1 MKIIFLSHL
10 YPRTRRDEYLKNSKA
25 GLAAAADAH
34 QYAIALGLNEVCDD
48 FTIVNVPA
56 LFYYPF
62 RYKKCR
68 IPDEVITEN
77 GLTIHNVGY
86 NLLMEY
92 TFISQYRG
100 MVDTL
105 KNVINQSNDKDV
117 YIVVYG
123 IKSPA
128 LKAALKMKSVYSN
141 LNIKV
146 SEIIPDLPQDVN
158 THGSMLSSALS
169 LLRYSYNRPAT
180 HYFKQIDS
188 FVLLTDFMKEVVGCA
203 PEKYIVSEGI
213 YEEAVTKR
221 IPHQEDSDT
230 FTIFYGGMLYE
241 KFGIMN
247 LVNAFCSIN
256 NPKMRLQLC
265 GYGDCVERVKELSK
279 TDYRIQYLG
288 VVSRDEVL
296 DLQSKASL
304 LVNPRVPDGNPF
316 TRYSFP
322 SKTMEYLASATP
334 TLIYQLE
341 GIPEE
346 YYKYCYSLDSNHTT
360 VNDLTSIILSIHNTP
375 VAERLELG
383 RAARKFIL
391 EEKNQLIAGKQI
403 LELLKRTI

>member
-1 MKIIFLSHL
+1 MKVIFLSHL

-68 IPDEVITEN
+68 IPNEVIKEN

-100 MVDTL
+100 MVSTL
-105 KNVINQSNDKDV
+105 KRIIKETDDSDI

-123 IKSPA
+123 IKAPA
-128 LKAALKMKSVYSN
+128 LRAALRMKQLFPDRNV
-141 LNIKV
+141 KV

-158 THGSMLSSALS
+158 THGSLLSSALS

-180 HYFKQIDS
+180 HYFNRIDS
-188 FVLLTDFMKEVVGCA
+188 FVLLTDFMKEVVGCT
-203 PEKYIVSEGI
+203 PDKYIVSEGI
-213 YEEAVTKR
+213 YEETVTKR
-221 IPHQEDSDT
+221 IPHQEDPNT

-247 LVNAFCSIN
+247 LVNAFSSIN

-265 GYGDCVERVKELSK
+265 GYGDCVERVKDLSK
-279 TDYRIQYLG
+279 TDSRIQYLG

-304 LVNPRVPDGNPF
+304 LVNPRIPDGNPF

-322 SKTMEYLASATP
+322 SKTMEYFASATP

-346 YYKYCYSLDSNHTT
+346 YYKYCYSLDKNHTC
-360 VNDLTSIILSIHNTP
+360 VNDLIGMILNIVNTP
-375 VAERLELG
+375 VTERLELG
-383 RAARKFIL
+383 KKARKFIL

-403 LELLKRTI
+403 FEHLKRTI